1 MTDATNEYF
10 VDAAALERDAATF
23 AAWGD
28 QLESMAEALPVD
40 VSTDAFSALP
50 GAVDVR
56 TRFIDAAMGLQNYL
70 HDGAAE
76 FSGLAE
82 KLDTT
87 LRLYT
92 EAEDASAGDV
102 ARVSRELDSL

>member
-1 MTDATNEYF
+1 MTDAEEYF

-23 AAWGD
+23 QTWGD
-28 QLESMAEALPVD
+28 ELESMADAVPVD
-40 VSTDAFSALP
+40 VSTDAFSLLP
-50 GAVDVR
+50 GAADVR
-56 TRFIDAAMGLQNYL
+56 TRFLDAATVLQNYL

-82 KLDTT
+82 KLDST
-87 LRLYT
+87 LRIYT
-92 EAEDASAGDV
+92 EAEDASADDV